1 MSTEVDEATF
11 YTDEQGVR
19 VTSARLIVGSK
30 TYAMRNITS
39 VATRRSSPSY
49 AGPVIAGLLGLGFVL
64 AGFAVNPHNSTNVI
78 LGALIAALGVLWTR
92 VLKPDHHLQISS
104 SAGESSALASK
115 RKDYIDEIARA
126 INEAIIH
133 RG

>member
-1 MSTEVDEATF
+1 MSTEVNEATF
-11 YTDEQGVR
+11 YTDEQGVS

-39 VATRRSSPSY
+39 VATRRSGPSY
-49 AGPVIAGLLGLGFVL
+49 VGPVVAGLLGVGLVL
-64 AGFAVNPHNSTNVI
+64 AGFAVNPRNASDI
-78 LGALIAALGVLWTR
+78 IFGALIVSLGVLWAR
-92 VLKPDHHLQISS
+92 VLRPDHHLQISS

-115 RKDYIDEIARA
+115 KKDYIDGIAHA
-126 INEAIIH
+126 INEAVIH